1 MKRKLSLLLIF
12 ALLLGLL
19 GCSAAETPGIPT
31 TTPTQQVTEAPTQAP
46 TEAPTES
53 PLDEDGSYTTK
64 EDVAL
69 YLHIYGRLPS
79 NFMTKNE
86 AKQLG
91 WKSGS
96 LERYAPGKCIGGDV
110 FQNREGLLP
119 KKSGRTYYE
128 CDIDTMGSYG
138 NRGSKRIV
146 YSNDGLVYY
155 TSDHY
160 ESFTLLY
167 GDPS

>member
-1 MKRKLSLLLIF
+1 MNLQDLEEFGEVLGSAVSS
-12 ALLLGLL
+12 ALEDADEWLDEA
-19 GCSAAETPGIPT
+19 SASMNGSRAPPAE
-31 TTPTQQVTEAPTQAP
+31 EAADLP
-46 TEAPTES
+46 
-53 PLDEDGSYTTK
+53 EDGSYTTK

-69 YLHIYGRLPS
+69 YLHIYGWLPN
-79 NFMTKNE
+79 NFMTKSE

-128 CDIDTMGSYG
+128 CDIDTLGSYG
-138 NRGSKRIV
+138 SRGSKRIV

-155 TSDHY
+155 TADHY
-160 ESFTLLY
+160 DSFTLLY
-167 GDPS
+167 GEP